1 MQTDERHESYH
12 PLLESQQLTSAPAIQ
27 SWRERESQHGR
38 LDKKRQRNC
47 LGSREGDTIL
57 PRVAPLAVH
66 SRGSFINAVSHN
78 LPQMWEFSSVLWIL
92 SHV

>member
-1 MQTDERHESYH
+1 MQTDERYESYH
-12 PLLESQQLTSAPAIQ
+12 PLLESQQLTSAPVIQ

-38 LDKKRQRNC
+38 LRQGKAKKLPGIQ
-47 LGSREGDTIL
+47 GDSIL
-57 PRVAPLAVH
+57 PCVAPVAVH
-66 SRGSFINAVSHN
+66 SRDSFINAVSHN